1 MRESMLLGS
10 MLNNAESWI
19 NINKTDLNNLEKPDT
34 ILQKLILSAK
44 GSPSKVFMYL
54 ELGIL
59 PVKYVIMEKRLKFLR
74 YILNEDMSSMIR
86 QVYETLKLDSRKGD
100 FVYLIKQDME
110 DLDLEL
116 TEEEIQIC
124 TKIQWKK
131 FIHERVKYFALFS
144 LTEENKH
151 KSKTKHIKFE
161 TLTMRKYLEKNQNT
175 SLSKIIFS
183 VRSGTMDIKIWN
195 EWNYHDTLCVM
206 CALEDENI
214 EHFMTCGLYGNKIE
228 IPWTD
233 IFENDSDTQCLI
245 AIEIKRRQHMRKNKI
260 EEVGLPHNLAPL
272 LQISVEQQ

>member
-1 MRESMLLGS
+1 
-10 MLNNAESWI
+10 
-19 NINKTDLNNLEKPDT
+19 
-34 ILQKLILSAK
+34 
-44 GSPSKVFMYL
+44 MYL

-110 DLDLEL
+110 DLDLDL

-124 TKIQWKK
+124 TKIQWTK

-161 TLTMRKYLEKNQNT
+161 TLTMRKSLEKNQNT
-175 SLSKIIFS
+175 SIPKIIFS

-206 CALEDENI
+206 CASEDENI
-214 EHFMTCGLYGNKIE
+214 KHSMTCGWYGN
-228 IPWTD
+228 
-233 IFENDSDTQCLI
+233 
-245 AIEIKRRQHMRKNKI
+245 
-260 EEVGLPHNLAPL
+260 
-272 LQISVEQQ
+272 